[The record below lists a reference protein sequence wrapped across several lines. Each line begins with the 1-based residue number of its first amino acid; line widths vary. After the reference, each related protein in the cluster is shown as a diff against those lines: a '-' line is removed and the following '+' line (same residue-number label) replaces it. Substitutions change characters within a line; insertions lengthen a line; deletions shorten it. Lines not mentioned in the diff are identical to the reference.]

1 MRGFRLV
8 TKHIAMNDE
17 AISRKWRR
25 IKRVQYTLGVNN
37 IDIDGDDIDAHYFLL
52 LSTFDGIGY
61 Y

>member
-1 MRGFRLV
+1 
-8 TKHIAMNDE
+8 MNDE

-25 IKRVQYTLGVNN
+25 IKRVQYTQGVNN

>member
-1 MRGFRLV
+1 MRQSVENGV
-8 TKHIAMNDE
+8 E
-17 AISRKWRR
+17 SREYN
-25 IKRVQYTLGVNN
+25 ILGVNN